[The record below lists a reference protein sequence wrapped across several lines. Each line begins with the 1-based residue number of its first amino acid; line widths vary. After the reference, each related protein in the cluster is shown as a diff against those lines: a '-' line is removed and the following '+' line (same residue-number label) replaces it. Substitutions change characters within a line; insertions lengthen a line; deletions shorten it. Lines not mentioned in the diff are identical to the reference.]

1 MVCLDFLSLDRTLCS
16 PFLRGARDFVAA
28 RVPAETEQG
37 GPRPV
42 AGPGSTPSLQG
53 LGCTSLWL
61 WSEWAWATPHL
72 SCINDQACCRICH
85 TRKST
90 SALPAPP
97 RAGWSEDP
105 LSDATRLPSCQV
117 WGHPLPPVSLLSIGK
132 WFHHRELSFYQQLR
146 VYVGGKN
153 EKNFLRTSSSFLQIY
168 PRLKSG
174 LCVTE
179 TCWMNRKERITKPLS
194 QFLNYL
200 LRET

>member
-61 WSEWAWATPHL
+61 WAEWAWVTPHL
-72 SCINDQACCRICH
+72 SCINNQARCRICH

-90 SALPAPP
+90 SALPPTPELGDQRILLVTQPACLAV
-97 RAGWSEDP
+97 RSEVTLCPQCPCLVLVNDFIIE
-105 LSDATRLPSCQV
+105 SC
-117 WGHPLPPVSLLSIGK
+117 P
-132 WFHHRELSFYQQLR
+132 F
-146 VYVGGKN
+146 
-153 EKNFLRTSSSFLQIY
+153 TSSFVFMWVVKM
-168 PRLKSG
+168 R
-174 LCVTE
+174 
-179 TCWMNRKERITKPLS
+179 RISWELVLPFYKYI
-194 QFLNYL
+194 QG
-200 LRET
+200 

>member
-1 MVCLDFLSLDRTLCS
+1 MHVILWQPVSQQRLSREAHGRWLGQAAHPACRAWAAPHCGCGLSEHGWHLTCPVLMIR
-16 PFLRGARDFVAA
+16 PVVGYVTRGRAPQRS
-28 RVPAETEQG
+28 
-37 GPRPV
+37 PRP
-42 AGPGSTPSLQG
+42 P
-53 LGCTSLWL
+53 
-61 WSEWAWATPHL
+61 
-72 SCINDQACCRICH
+72 
-85 TRKST
+85 
-90 SALPAPP
+90 PP
-97 RAGWSEDP
+97 RAGRSEDP

-117 WGHPLPPVSLLSIGK
+117 WGHSLPPVSLLSIGK